1 VGWKRARK
9 VCEKYWRGLEN
20 RWRGC
25 DGTSAVIA
33 LASLTASTT
42 MAFAADRAPDFRHVE
57 ERPLA
62 TSASVS
68 EEQSNTNAP
77 DIALHP
83 RATGASVHTISAV
96 RSSRRSAY
104 RRISHRARQA
114 IAGQPCASVTSVG
127 IAVEFCETHSFSTAR
142 DPDGLSA
149 ERLVIP
155 RRPSVNFYI
164 SCSLNSPAQTPV
176 RARCAQDSSIS
187 SKSAKA
193 DRRRRTHI
201 VVIGQADAVG
211 PSITVR

>member
-1 VGWKRARK
+1 LAGVRRDFSGDCA
-9 VCEKYWRGLEN
+9 
-20 RWRGC
+20 
-25 DGTSAVIA
+25 SAVDGFDHDG
-33 LASLTASTT
+33 LCGKP
-42 MAFAADRAPDFRHVE
+42 RAGFHVE

-68 EEQSNTNAP
+68 EKQGNTNAP

-83 RATGASVHTISAV
+83 GATGASVHTISAA
-96 RSSRRSAY
+96 RSSGRSAY
-104 RRISHRARQA
+104 CRISHPARQA
-114 IAGQPCASVTSVG
+114 IAGQPGASVTSVG

-149 ERLVIP
+149 ERLVIR

-164 SCSLNSPAQTPV
+164 SRSLNSPARTPV
-176 RARCAQDSSIS
+176 RARYAQDSSIS